1 LPTHLEFHRLWKCAG
16 NCGKLLRMG
25 NKDAKGR
32 EKKKPKKKVVKPDVA
47 AMAALRKIDGRP

>member
-1 LPTHLEFHRLWKCAG
+1 
-16 NCGKLLRMG
+16 MG